1 MYKSR
6 KFIHKNLRE
15 RILFFPGKEKKTKQD
30 GISIRGVG

>member
-15 RILFFPGKEKKTKQD
+15 RILFFPGKEKTKQD